1 VHARPHFHARY
12 SGNAASVDFD
22 GNVIAGSL
30 PPRAVEFVRE
40 WRSFTAPSS
49 KRTGNALDETK
60 PLVDITAVE
69 VTGEQRLRLTFADGT
84 VGDVDFTDRTW
95 AGVLEP
101 LGDPVFFARAFV
113 DPEAGTVAW
122 PGGIDLAPE
131 PLYEEAR
138 QTVR

>member
-60 PLVDITAVE
+60 RSNKSSRLHRIRIVDQLVDITAVE

-101 LGDPVFFARAFV
+101 LGDPVSLRARS
-113 DPEAGTVAW
+113 
-122 PGGIDLAPE
+122 
-131 PLYEEAR
+131 
-138 QTVR
+138 